1 MRRVMAV
8 MMAVLFCWCFT
19 ASAQEQRG
27 VIEGVVK
34 DASGAV
40 LPGVTVEAKAENGA
54 VISTVTDP
62 TGTYR
67 FPSVAPGGYTVTATM
82 SGFQPQ
88 SLGDVRVGLG
98 QVKKVDFALAVAG
111 VTESVSISAESPL
124 VDVKQ
129 SARQTNIRAEQ
140 VELLPK
146 GRDFT
151 TLVTQAA
158 GANDESKLG
167 GLSIDGASAGENRF
181 IIDGME
187 TTALRYGRLGQEPH
201 RRLRRGGPGQVERLH
216 RGIRRRHRRRHQR
229 GHQERHQRLAR
240 FSASFQFQG
249 DQLAGGRRPTLR
261 LNLTDS
267 NIAEYITYPEDK
279 STRIE
284 PGFAIGGPIVRNR
297 AWFFGAYQPA
307 LTNNERVVNPATAGN
322 PAAGTFDEDQKQQVQ
337 YLEREHDRAVQR
349 QPARPPRLQQQLGED
364 VRIAAGPGRHRAD
377 WNQLRPDARRSRTT
391 RLSGNL
397 DWVASPKLFFGIR
410 GGYYFSDINDSN
422 VTEQPRYV
430 FQTGNNLAIPG
441 VPARPPEANRVRRRS
456 RPPPSSSTPATSR
469 RAPTSRPTARSTA
482 ASPASTR

>member
-67 FPSVAPGGYTVTATM
+67 FPSVAPGGYAVTATM

-167 GLSIDGASAGENRF
+167 GLSIDGASASR
-181 IIDGME
+181 
-187 TTALRYGRLGQEPH
+187 EPLHH
-201 RRLRRGGPGQVERLH
+201 RRHGDDRAGYGISGKNLIADFVEEVQVKSSGYTAEFGGATGGVINAVTKSGTNDWRGSARTSSSRATSSPG
-216 RGIRRRHRRRHQR
+216 
-229 GHQERHQRLAR
+229 LAT
-240 FSASFQFQG
+240 
-249 DQLAGGRRPTLR
+249 RRPFG
-261 LNLTDS
+261 
-267 NIAEYITYPEDK
+267 
-279 STRIE
+279 STW
-284 PGFAIGGPIVRNR
+284 PTP
-297 AWFFGAYQPA
+297 
-307 LTNNERVVNPATAGN
+307 T
-322 PAAGTFDEDQKQQVQ
+322 
-337 YLEREHDRAVQR
+337 
-349 QPARPPRLQQQLGED
+349 
-364 VRIAAGPGRHRAD
+364 
-377 WNQLRPDARRSRTT
+377 
-391 RLSGNL
+391 
-397 DWVASPKLFFGIR
+397 SP
-410 GGYYFSDINDSN
+410 N
-422 VTEQPRYV
+422 
-430 FQTGNNLAIPG
+430 
-441 VPARPPEANRVRRRS
+441 
-456 RPPPSSSTPATSR
+456 TSR
-469 RAPTSRPTARSTA
+469 IRKTSRPASNPASRWAARSSGTGRGSSA
-482 ASPASTR
+482 HISRR

>member
-67 FPSVAPGGYTVTATM
+67 FPSVAPGGYAVTATM

-98 QVKKVDFALAVAG
+98 QVKRVDFALTVAG

-140 VELLPK
+140 VELMPK

-167 GLSIDGASAGENRF
+167 GLSIDGASASENRF
-181 IIDGME
+181 IIDGVE
-187 TTALRYGRLGQEPH
+187 TTALVTACR
-201 RRLRRGGPGQVERLH
+201 
-216 RGIRRRHRRRHQR
+216 
-229 GHQERHQRLAR
+229 AR
-240 FSASFQFQG
+240 
-249 DQLAGGRRPTLR
+249 T
-261 LNLTDS
+261 
-267 NIAEYITYPEDK
+267 
-279 STRIE
+279 
-284 PGFAIGGPIVRNR
+284 
-297 AWFFGAYQPA
+297 
-307 LTNNERVVNPATAGN
+307 
-322 PAAGTFDEDQKQQVQ
+322 
-337 YLEREHDRAVQR
+337 
-349 QPARPPRLQQQLGED
+349 
-364 VRIAAGPGRHRAD
+364 
-377 WNQLRPDARRSRTT
+377 
-391 RLSGNL
+391 
-397 DWVASPKLFFGIR
+397 
-410 GGYYFSDINDSN
+410 
-422 VTEQPRYV
+422 
-430 FQTGNNLAIPG
+430 
-441 VPARPPEANRVRRRS
+441 
-456 RPPPSSSTPATSR
+456 
-469 RAPTSRPTARSTA
+469 
-482 ASPASTR
+482 

>member
-1 MRRVMAV
+1 MRKVMAV
-8 MMAVLFCWCFT
+8 MMAMLLCWCYT

-54 VISTVTDP
+54 VVSTTTDA

-67 FPSVAPGGYTVTATM
+67 FPSVAPGGYSVTATI

-98 QVKKVDFALAVAG
+98 QVKKVDFALTVAG
-111 VTESVSISAESPL
+111 ITESVKVTAESPL
-124 VDVKQ
+124 VDVRQ

-187 TTALRYGRLGQEPH
+187 TTMLRSGVSGKNLIADFVEEVQVKSSGYTAEFGGATGGVINAVTKSGTNDW
-201 RRLRRGGPGQVERLH
+201 RGT
-216 RGIRRRHRRRHQR
+216 
-229 GHQERHQRLAR
+229 
-240 FSASFQFQG
+240 ASFSFQSDELSG
-249 DQLAGGRRPTLR
+249 ERRPTLR
-261 LNLTDS
+261 QNLTDS
-267 NIAEYITYPEDK
+267 NIAEYVNYPNDG

-284 PGFAIGGPIVRNR
+284 PGR
-297 AWFFGAYQPA
+297 
-307 LTNNERVVNPATAGN
+307 TS
-322 PAAGTFDEDQKQQVQ
+322 
-337 YLEREHDRAVQR
+337 
-349 QPARPPRLQQQLGED
+349 PR
-364 VRIAAGPGRHRAD
+364 
-377 WNQLRPDARRSRTT
+377 
-391 RLSGNL
+391 
-397 DWVASPKLFFGIR
+397 
-410 GGYYFSDINDSN
+410 
-422 VTEQPRYV
+422 
-430 FQTGNNLAIPG
+430 
-441 VPARPPEANRVRRRS
+441 
-456 RPPPSSSTPATSR
+456 
-469 RAPTSRPTARSTA
+469 
-482 ASPASTR
+482 